1 MKRTYIKRKHK
12 RMFKGP
18 EYEDPEY
25 LKKIEGLPCTVFTTY
40 GCKGKVVAHHVKTK
54 GAGGKDKGGTIPLC
68 VLHHDEW
75 HFRGRT
81 SFQMKYGI
89 DAPKEAK
96 LLEERLAA

>member
-1 MKRTYIKRKHK
+1 MKRTPLKRKNK

-25 LKKIEGLPCTVFTTY
+25 LDYIRSLPCAVSG
-40 GCKGKVVAHHVKTK
+40 GCKGQIAAHHVKTK
-54 GAGGKDKGGTIPLC
+54 GAGGKDRGGTIPLC

-75 HFRGRT
+75 HFRGRIN
-81 SFQMKYGI
+81 FQMKYGL

-96 LLEERLAA
+96 LLVEGMP